1 MTVLSAHTLRIIKPV
16 EPFVE
21 RTVHNGLTYGLS
33 HCGYDVRIAQ
43 DVVLFPGDFRLA
55 HTIEH
60 FGTPTNC
67 VAFVYDKSTWARRG
81 LSLFNTV
88 VEPGWKGHLTLE
100 LSNNSKGLIKLKNGD
115 PIAQIVYHKLEHE
128 VHGYR
133 GKYQNQPAEP
143 VGAILE

>member
-1 MTVLSAHTLRIIKPV
+1 MDKDLSTLIDDI
-16 EPFVE
+16 
-21 RTVHNGLTYGLS
+21 
-33 HCGYDVRIAQ
+33 Q
-43 DVVLFPGDFRLA
+43 
-55 HTIEH
+55 
-60 FGTPTNC
+60 
-67 VAFVYDKSTWARRG
+67 
-81 LSLFNTV
+81 SLFNEDV
-88 VEPGWKGHLTLE
+88 LIDEDKIKTLE